1 MTGGPGLSARGGE
14 VAGDARAFGLAGG
27 WARGAPL
34 RSESGEAGRWVGR
47 GASLGRASAVSGE
60 TLGLAGM
67 AARERTGVWAE
78 RCTGWAG
85 ESRLGR
91 ARKGKERVG
100 RGFGWASGLGWIF

>member
-27 WARGAPL
+27 WARGALL
-34 RSESGEAGRWVGR
+34 RAESGEAGRWVGR

-67 AARERTGVWAE
+67 AARERAGVWA
-78 RCTGWAG
+78 
-85 ESRLGR
+85 LG
-91 ARKGKERVG
+91 
-100 RGFGWASGLGWIF
+100 